1 MQENNNLSLLE
12 MLEQLPTSQLS
23 EMMRQE
29 LRKEIPDKNAVK
41 LILSILEKREENVPE
56 LDAQT
61 QAAWDRYQQRV
72 EEGSLRPKSSKN
84 RLLVRWVVSAAVIA
98 VALLFLVPQCADA
111 AGFWGLLDR
120 WRNSILEF
128 FTQDERISDLGNAF
142 ETDNPGLQKVYDTV
156 LEMGVSTPLVPTWL
170 PENSSMTV
178 FDEINTPVANR
189 VLAEFN
195 IEENKAVL
203 TVAIYKEKTFHGYC
217 GDGIDFD
224 SYEKEGATYIITR
237 NDNRWVAVWTKD
249 NVEYS
254 LSMDCQ
260 EDTLRRI
267 LASIYEME
275 DI

>member
-29 LRKEIPDKNAVK
+29 LRKETPDKNAVK
-41 LILSILEKREENVPE
+41 LILSVLEKREENVPE

-61 QAAWDRYQQRV
+61 QAAWNRYQQRV
-72 EEGSLRPKSSKN
+72 EAGSLRPKSSKN
-84 RLLVRWVVSAAVIA
+84 WHLIRWVVSAAVIA
-98 VALLFLVPQCADA
+98 VALLFLVPQRADA

-128 FTQDERISDLGNAF
+128 FTPDDRISDLENAF

-156 LEMGVSTPLVPTWL
+156 LEMSVDDPLVPSWL
-170 PENSSMTV
+170 PDNSVLSA
-178 FDEINTPVANR
+178 FEEINTPAANR
-189 VLAEFN
+189 ILSEFV
-195 IEENKAVL
+195 IGENKAALIVD
-203 TVAIYKEKTFHGYC
+203 IYSEKTFHGYC
-217 GDGIDFD
+217 GDGINYD

-237 NDNRWVAVWTKD
+237 NENKWAAVWVKD
-249 NVEYS
+249 NVEYF
-254 LSMDCQ
+254 LTIDCQ

-275 DI
+275 EM

>member
-61 QAAWDRYQQRV
+61 QAAWNRYQKRV
-72 EEGSLRPKSSKN
+72 EAGSLRPKSSKN
-84 RLLVRWVVSAAVIA
+84 WHLIRWVVSAAVIA
-98 VALLFLVPQCADA
+98 VALLFLVPQRADA
-111 AGFWGLLDR
+111 AGFWGLLTR
-120 WRNSILEF
+120 WRNNILEF
-128 FTQDERISDLGNAF
+128 FDPNDRISNLEDSF
-142 ETDNPGLQKVYDTV
+142 ETNNPGLQEVYDAV
-156 LEMGVSTPLVPTWL
+156 QELGVEKPLVPSWM
-170 PENSSMTV
+170 PDNSV
-178 FDEINTPVANR
+178 LKDINEINTPAAKR
-189 VLAEFN
+189 VVAEFSIVDKN
-195 IEENKAVL
+195 AVM
-203 TVAIYKEKTFHGYC
+203 TVDIYGEKTFHGYC
-217 GDGIDFD
+217 GDGINYD
-224 SYEKEGATYIITR
+224 SFEKEGTTYIIMR
-237 NDNRWVAVWTKD
+237 NENKWVAVWTTD
-249 NVEYS
+249 NIEYS

>member
-29 LRKEIPDKNAVK
+29 LRKETPDKNAVK

-98 VALLFLVPQCADA
+98 VALLFLVPQRADA

>member
-1 MQENNNLSLLE
+1 MQENNNLSLPE
-12 MLEQLPTSQLS
+12 ILEQLPTSQLS

-29 LRKEIPDKNAVK
+29 LRKETPDKNAVK

-72 EEGSLRPKSSKN
+72 ESGSLRPKSSKN

-98 VALLFLVPQCADA
+98 VALLFLVPQRADA

-128 FTQDERISDLGNAF
+128 LTPDERISDLENAF
-142 ETDNPGLQKVYDTV
+142 ETDNPVLQKVYDAV
-156 LEMGVSTPLVPTWL
+156 LEIGVDDPLVPSWL
-170 PENSSMTV
+170 PENSVLKSL
-178 FDEINTPVANR
+178 DELNTPVAKR
-189 VLAEFN
+189 VVAEFS
-195 IEENKAVL
+195 IGEKKAVL
-203 TVAIYKEKTFHGYC
+203 NVDIYTEKTFHGYC
-217 GDGIDFD
+217 GDGIDYD
-224 SYEKEGATYIITR
+224 SYEKEGTTYIITS
-237 NDNRWVAVWTKD
+237 NENKWVSVWTKD

-254 LSMDCQ
+254 LSIDCQ
-260 EDTLRRI
+260 EETLRRI

-275 DI
+275 ES